1 MASDNTVL
9 YKNGTVYDNSYI
21 FSISELMGKL
31 YRSKFWSQ
39 ERIDKLFNRLG
50 VDKKDIKGSTYCHAY
65 SIPKLNNISDEHIL
79 SYIAKCYHNNKT
91 ELLDMGFTEDEF
103 NYLIEN
109 INVIHKIYTMNDKY
123 IISIC

>member
-39 ERIDKLFNRLG
+39 ERIDKLFN
-50 VDKKDIKGSTYCHAY
+50 S
-65 SIPKLNNISDEHIL
+65 
-79 SYIAKCYHNNKT
+79 AKCYHNNKT

-109 INVIHKIYTMNDKY
+109 INTIHKIYTMNDKY